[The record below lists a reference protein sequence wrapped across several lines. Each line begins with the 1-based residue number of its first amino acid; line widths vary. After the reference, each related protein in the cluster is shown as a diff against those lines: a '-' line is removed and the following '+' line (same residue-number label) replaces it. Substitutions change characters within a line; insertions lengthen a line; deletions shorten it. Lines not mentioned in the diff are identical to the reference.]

1 MRNIVLQYYWL
12 QNKYFVLLEAT
23 RKTIAIIDFADH
35 LLEKTKLAKN
45 FKFSR
50 QTQLL
55 HPNIGGLVLE
65 T

>member
-23 RKTIAIIDFADH
+23 RKIIAIIDFPDQ

-45 FKFSR
+45 HLSFQGRHNFYIPI
-50 QTQLL
+50 L
-55 HPNIGGLVLE
+55 GV
-65 T
+65 